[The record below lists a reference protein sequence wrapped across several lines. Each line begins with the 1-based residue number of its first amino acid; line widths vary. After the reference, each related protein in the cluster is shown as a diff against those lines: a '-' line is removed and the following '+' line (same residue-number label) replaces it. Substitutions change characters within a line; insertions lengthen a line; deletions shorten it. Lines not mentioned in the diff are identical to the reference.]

1 MRRTKIIQR
10 HQVPAKQRLG
20 YDYNVLRNEQELVVV
35 ENKNKKQQ
43 QVQEREE
50 HKDKRTE
57 EEQQQTKTSFP
68 FVTPFFA
75 VCRLEWHFLSLGNKP
90 GDFSWNFYS

>member
-35 ENKNKKQQ
+35 ENKTKNNNNKFKKEKNTRTKEQKKNSSKQ
-43 QVQEREE
+43 
-50 HKDKRTE
+50 
-57 EEQQQTKTSFP
+57 
-68 FVTPFFA
+68 
-75 VCRLEWHFLSLGNKP
+75 RLHFHS
-90 GDFSWNFYS
+90 